1 MQIFTQVSTKY
12 IGFAVCAEPPGGGF
26 RLLGISWVYC
36 AIYHHVLSYF
46 ALALYL
52 CIIVCFM
59 QFALYLTCL
68 VSYFWCAI
76 LRCGLK
82 LGFVCAPFLQRA
94 AAVQCVEGDYSALSA
109 YLWPHTD
116 SLSAAACNH
125 HHHHHHHHPYHKIMI
140 IVITIFIIWSW
151 PCAPKHT
158 SVTYPAMSKCV
169 WGAKVVLQISGYQKF
184 CSLL

>member
-36 AIYHHVLSYF
+36 AMYGILSYF
-46 ALALYL
+46 SLAQYL
-52 CIIVCFM
+52 CILVCFT

-76 LRCGLK
+76 LCRGLK
-82 LGFVCAPFLQRA
+82 LCFVCAPFLQRA
-94 AAVQCVEGDYSALSA
+94 AAVQYVEGDYSALSA

-116 SLSAAACNH
+116 SLSAAASN
-125 HHHHHHHHPYHKIMI
+125 HHHHHHHHPYHKNHDRCHYHLHHLF
-140 IVITIFIIWSW
+140 ITRCTQTYICHLSTHVRMRIWR
-151 PCAPKHT
+151 
-158 SVTYPAMSKCV
+158 
-169 WGAKVVLQISGYQKF
+169 LSGLQKF
-184 CSLL
+184 YSFLKKN

>member
-52 CIIVCFM
+52 CVIVCFM

-68 VSYFWCAI
+68 VSYFWCPI
-76 LRCGLK
+76 LCCGLK
-82 LGFVCAPFLQRA
+82 LCFVCAPFLQRA
-94 AAVQCVEGDYSALSA
+94 TAVQCVEGDYSALSA
-109 YLWPHTD
+109 YLSPHTD
-116 SLSAAACNH
+116 SLSAAARYH
-125 HHHHHHHHPYHKIMI
+125 HHNRHYQQSFHQVRFLVFPMKVFGGAINTRWWRKHCIGLTGSDYFG
-140 IVITIFIIWSW
+140 ITMGGIR
-151 PCAPKHT
+151 
-158 SVTYPAMSKCV
+158 V
-169 WGAKVVLQISGYQKF
+169 
-184 CSLL
+184 